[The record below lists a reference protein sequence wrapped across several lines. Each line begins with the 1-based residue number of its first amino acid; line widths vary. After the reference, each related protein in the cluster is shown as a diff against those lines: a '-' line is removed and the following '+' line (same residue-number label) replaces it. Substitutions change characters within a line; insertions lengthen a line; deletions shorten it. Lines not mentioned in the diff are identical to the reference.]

1 MCPKLPDDV
10 AQEFDIIETQEASV
24 IGIAGIGTIDLEKL
38 DLNTAYRLGQYL
50 PIRAK
55 EKPTQKK
62 EK

>member
-24 IGIAGIGTIDLEKL
+24 IGIAGIGTIDLETI
-38 DLNTAYRLGQYL
+38 DLHTAKRLESYL
-50 PIRAK
+50 PLRAK
-55 EKPTQKK
+55 EKPPKK